1 MYGTE
6 DGKNTDTAVYE
17 VSVLTDEI
25 TEKNIAANEIEN
37 DVASRSS
44 IAACERYVYIVRQ
57 LPQSGFFGF
66 LQRSRG
72 VVTGA
77 KSVSDY
83 IKVLQLS
90 RGDIDEEEA
99 SARESTRET
108 GESTLEA
115 QSDDSATD
123 DDNTDEHYQL
133 NMAAG
138 TRTRNRRMPRRLA
151 DIIA

>member
-1 MYGTE
+1 M
-6 DGKNTDTAVYE
+6 
-17 VSVLTDEI
+17 
-25 TEKNIAANEIEN
+25 
-37 DVASRSS
+37 
-44 IAACERYVYIVRQ
+44 
-57 LPQSGFFGF
+57 
-66 LQRSRG
+66 
-72 VVTGA
+72 TGA
-77 KSVSDY
+77 KSVSGEIYHQIEGDEFNFHKSGKGRVKVDDLIGDASSLPSFIHQDDIIIISETDY

-151 DIIA
+151 DFIA